1 MQYTVIGFY
10 PETGQRYAAPFH
22 TETADEAEAKAS
34 EMGVS
39 VCGVIEGSHPTKE
52 SNTHVL

>member
-10 PETGQRYAAPFH
+10 PETRQRYAAPFY
-22 TETADEAEAKAS
+22 TESADEAEEKAT

-52 SNTHVL
+52 SNTYVN